1 MQPFDVTHGSRLKH
15 HGRRI
20 VVRERHQRPRVS
32 DLGTKW
38 KIFYWDYSSGKRR
51 GRTKSWAKNLV
62 STRTEAQRL
71 ADQFMETAN
80 DRNNEPQLFPSGE
93 ETMAGLV
100 ATCREKM
107 WPLLKNSTRISYDFY
122 LDTYLLPKWGSMKLK
137 KMRTIELQDF
147 FNSFSPRLASKTI
160 RNMHSCMRA
169 VFSQGKA
176 WGLLTANPAQGVR
189 LPRKKARKPPVVL
202 AKQDIRRVIDGL
214 PEPTKSIVALMIV
227 GSLRIGEM
235 TALRWGRI
243 HPDRIEVVERFYEGE
258 FDDTKT
264 DAGRRSIPLDS
275 FGILRGVL
283 DAAWQRSK
291 FRKPEDLVFTNR
303 RGGPVHRRNL
313 LRRQL
318 KPTIKK
324 LGLPATVDFRSFRTM
339 HSSLMS
345 SVGVRPEVT
354 RDNMGHATVDVT
366 QNVYNK
372 TWWEERVEAVSM
384 AAASVWR
391 EFMPTPQVPAA
402 M

>member
-1 MQPFDVTHGSRLKH
+1 M
-15 HGRRI
+15 
-20 VVRERHQRPRVS
+20 
-32 DLGTKW
+32 
-38 KIFYWDYSSGKRR
+38 FYWDYSSGKRR
-51 GRTKSWAKNLV
+51 GRTKSWSKGLV
-62 STRTEAQRL
+62 PTRTEAQRL

-80 DRNNEPQLFPSGE
+80 GRNNEPQLFPFGE
-93 ETMAGLV
+93 QTMAGLV
-100 ATCREKM
+100 TTCREKI
-107 WPLLKNSTRISYDFY
+107 WPMLKNSTRISYDYY
-122 LDTYLLPKWGSMKLK
+122 LDTYLLPKWGSMKLTK
-137 KMRTIELQDF
+137 LRAIELQDF
-147 FNSFSPRLASKTI
+147 FNSFSPRLAAKTI
-160 RNMHSCMRA
+160 RNMHGCMRA
-169 VFSQGKA
+169 VFNQGRA
-176 WGLLTANPAQGVR
+176 WDLLTVNPAQGVR

-202 AKQDIRRVIDGL
+202 AKQDIRRVIEAL
-214 PEPTKSIVALMIV
+214 PEPTKSIVMLMVV
-227 GSLRIGEM
+227 GSLRIGEV

-275 FGILRGVL
+275 FGILRTVL

-291 FRKPEDLVFTNR
+291 YRKPEDLVFSNR
-303 RGGPVHRRNL
+303 RGGPIHRRNL

-318 KPTIKK
+318 KPAVKK
-324 LGLPATVDFRSFRTM
+324 LGLPSTMDFRSFRTM

-384 AAASVWR
+384 AAAMVWR
-391 EFMPTPQVPAA
+391 EFMPKPPVSGNVNLFVNPALLDKSVSA
-402 M
+402 

>member
-1 MQPFDVTHGSRLKH
+1 M
-15 HGRRI
+15 
-20 VVRERHQRPRVS
+20 
-32 DLGTKW
+32 
-38 KIFYWDYSSGKRR
+38 FYWDYSSGKRR
-51 GRTKSWAKNLV
+51 GRTKSWSKGLV
-62 STRTEAQRL
+62 PTRTEAQRL

-80 DRNNEPQLFPSGE
+80 GRNNEPQLFPFGE
-93 ETMAGLV
+93 QTMAGLV
-100 ATCREKM
+100 TTCREKI
-107 WPLLKNSTRISYDFY
+107 WPMLKNSTRISYDYY
-122 LDTYLLPKWGSMKLK
+122 LDTYLLPKWGSMKLTK
-137 KMRTIELQDF
+137 LRAIELQDF
-147 FNSFSPRLASKTI
+147 FNSFSPRLAAKTI
-160 RNMHSCMRA
+160 RNMHGCMRA
-169 VFSQGKA
+169 VFNQGRA
-176 WGLLTANPAQGVR
+176 WDLLTVNPAQGVR

-202 AKQDIRRVIDGL
+202 AKQDIRRVIEAL
-214 PEPTKSIVALMIV
+214 PEPTKSIVMLMVV
-227 GSLRIGEM
+227 GSLRIGEV

-275 FGILRGVL
+275 FGILRTVL

-291 FRKPEDLVFTNR
+291 YRKPEDLVFSNR
-303 RGGPVHRRNL
+303 RGGPIHRRNL

-318 KPTIKK
+318 KPAVKK
-324 LGLPATVDFRSFRTM
+324 LGLPSTMDFRSFRTM

-384 AAASVWR
+384 AAAMVWR
-391 EFMPTPQVPAA
+391 EFMPKPPVPSGNVNLFVNPALLDKSVSA
-402 M
+402 

>member
-1 MQPFDVTHGSRLKH
+1 
-15 HGRRI
+15 
-20 VVRERHQRPRVS
+20 
-32 DLGTKW
+32 
-38 KIFYWDYSSGKRR
+38 
-51 GRTKSWAKNLV
+51 
-62 STRTEAQRL
+62 
-71 ADQFMETAN
+71 
-80 DRNNEPQLFPSGE
+80 
-93 ETMAGLV
+93 MAGLV
-100 ATCREKM
+100 ATYREKI

-122 LDTYLLPKWGSMKLK
+122 LDTYLLPKWGSMTLT

-147 FNSFSPRLASKTI
+147 FNSLSPRLAPKTI
-160 RNMHSCMRA
+160 RNMHGCMRA
-169 VFSQGKA
+169 VFNQGKA

-202 AKQDIRRVIDGL
+202 AKQDIRRVIDVL
-214 PEPTKSIVALMIV
+214 PEPTKSIVTLVIV
-227 GSLRIGEM
+227 GSLRIGEVA
-235 TALRWGRI
+235 ALRWGRI

-275 FGILRGVL
+275 FGILRAVL

-291 FRKPEDLVFTNR
+291 YRKPEDLVFANR
-303 RGGPVHRRNL
+303 PGGPVHRRNL

-324 LGLPATVDFRSFRTM
+324 LGLPRTVDFRSFRTM

-345 SVGVRPEVT
+345 SIGVRPEVT

-391 EFMPTPQVPAA
+391 EFMPTPPTPAA
-402 M
+402 V